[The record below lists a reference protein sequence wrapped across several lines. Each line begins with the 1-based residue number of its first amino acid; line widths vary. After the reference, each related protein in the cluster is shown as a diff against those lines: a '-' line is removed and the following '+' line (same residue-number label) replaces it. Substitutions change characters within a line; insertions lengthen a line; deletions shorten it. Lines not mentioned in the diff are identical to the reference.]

1 MEARARAVIDATEGT
16 LGVNPTDRPEA
27 ILMAGARDGDGAAF
41 GELVRRNMRRAYFAA
56 LGLTGSHE
64 DALDLSQEAF
74 VRALRASPTLDPAR
88 PFYPWLYSI
97 LRRLCLNHLRD
108 GRTRAARLDEAGG
121 WLVDEAREKAAA
133 GDPERIAE
141 REALRERMAT
151 AIQALSPT
159 RREVLVL
166 REFEELRYAEIAA
179 LLDVPEGTVMSRL
192 YAARKSLAAALGDE
206 L

>member
-1 MEARARAVIDATEGT
+1 MKALIDATEGT
-16 LGVNPTDRPEA
+16 LGANPADRPEA
-27 ILMAGARDGDGAAF
+27 ILMAGARNGDGAAF
-41 GELVRRNMRRAYFAA
+41 GELVRRHMRRAYFAA

-74 VRALRASPTLDPAR
+74 VRALRASRTLDPAR

-108 GRTRAARLDEAGG
+108 GRVRRERLDQAGS
-121 WLVDEAREKAAA
+121 WLVDEARDREAAS
-133 GDPERIAE
+133 DPERLAE
-141 REALRERMAT
+141 REELRKRVAM
-151 AIQALSPT
+151 AIQTLSPT

-166 REFEELRYAEIAA
+166 REFEGLRYAEIAA

>member
-1 MEARARAVIDATEGT
+1 LNQATEDT
-16 LGVNPTDRPEA
+16 LGANSMDRPEA
-27 ILMAGARDGDGAAF
+27 VLVAGARDGDGAAF

-74 VRALRASPTLDPAR
+74 ARALRASRTLDPDR

-108 GRTRAARLDEAGG
+108 GRVRGERLDTAGN
-121 WLVDEAREKAAA
+121 WLVDEARDRAAA
-133 GDPERIAE
+133 RDPERLAE
-141 REALRERMAT
+141 REELRRRLAT
-151 AIQALSPT
+151 AIRALSPT
-159 RREVLVL
+159 RREVLML
-166 REFEELRYAEIAA
+166 REFEGLRYAEIAA

>member
-1 MEARARAVIDATEGT
+1 MNDTTEGT
-16 LGVNPTDRPEA
+16 LGANSVDRPEA
-27 ILMAGARDGDGAAF
+27 MLVAGARDGDGAAF
-41 GELVRRNMRRAYFAA
+41 GELVRRHMRRAYFAA

-74 VRALRASPTLDPAR
+74 TRALRASRTLDPAR

-108 GRTRAARLDEAGG
+108 GRVRGERLDQAGS
-121 WLVDEAREKAAA
+121 WLVDEARDRAAA
-133 GDPERIAE
+133 SDPERLAE
-141 REALRERMAT
+141 REELRKRMAT
-151 AIQALSPT
+151 AIQSLSPT

-166 REFEELRYAEIAA
+166 REFEGLRYAEIAE

-192 YAARKSLAAALGDE
+192 YAARKSLAAALGE
-206 L
+206 ES